1 MKIIWILVA
10 YFVGSIP
17 SGFLIF
23 RMGES
28 KDIRRF
34 GSQST
39 GATNVLRLKGWR
51 YALPVLVIDVLKA
64 ALPVWLALR
73 SFPADRRVAF
83 GVALMVVLGHCFPV
97 FIVFKGGKGV
107 STAMGSYAIL
117 ATIPFLFSLAVFAGV
132 IAITRYVSLGSLLAA
147 LSFPLIVYFDRGDS
161 GLAWLGLA
169 IFAVIVL
176 RHAGNIQRLFKG
188 RERKFGQKTRIEKG

>member
-10 YFVGSIP
+10 YFIGSIP

-23 RMGES
+23 RIGES
-28 KDIRRF
+28 RDIRRF

-97 FIVFKGGKGV
+97 FIGFKGGKGV
-107 STAMGSYAIL
+107 STAMGSYAVL
-117 ATIPFLFSLAVFAGV
+117 ATVPFLFSLAVFVGV
-132 IAITRYVSLGSLLAA
+132 IAATRYVSVGSLLAA
-147 LSFPLIVYFDRGDS
+147 MSFPLIVYFGRGDV
-161 GLAWLGLA
+161 GLAVLGLA
-169 IFAVIVL
+169 VFAVIVL
-176 RHAGNIQRLFKG
+176 RHASNIQRLLRG
-188 RERKFGQKTRIEKG
+188 QERRFGQRTRMEKG

>member
-1 MKIIWILVA
+1 MKFIWILVA

-23 RMGES
+23 RMGER

-64 ALPVWLALR
+64 AFPVWLALR

-97 FIVFKGGKGV
+97 FIGFKG
-107 STAMGSYAIL
+107 
-117 ATIPFLFSLAVFAGV
+117 
-132 IAITRYVSLGSLLAA
+132 
-147 LSFPLIVYFDRGDS
+147 
-161 GLAWLGLA
+161 
-169 IFAVIVL
+169 
-176 RHAGNIQRLFKG
+176 
-188 RERKFGQKTRIEKG
+188 EKGYQPPWVPMPSWRPSRFC

>member
-1 MKIIWILVA
+1 MRIIWIIAA

-28 KDIRRF
+28 KDIRKF

-51 YALPVLVIDVLKA
+51 HALPVLVIDVLKA

-73 SFPADRRVAF
+73 SFPTDRWVAF

-97 FIVFKGGKGV
+97 FIGFKGGKGV
-107 STAMGSYAIL
+107 STAMGSYAVL
-117 ATIPFLFSLAVFAGV
+117 AAVPFLISLAVFVGV
-132 IAITRYVSLGSLLAA
+132 ITATRYVSLGSLLAA
-147 LSFPLIVYFDRGDS
+147 LSFPLIVYFGRGDGS
-161 GLAWLGLA
+161 LAALGLA
-169 IFAVIVL
+169 IFAVIAL

-188 RERKFGQKTRIEKG
+188 QERRFGQRTRMEKG

>member
-1 MKIIWILVA
+1 MKIIWIIVA

-17 SGFLIF
+17 SGFLIC

-28 KDIRRF
+28 KDIRSF

-51 YALPVLVIDVLKA
+51 YALPVLIIDVLKA

-73 SFPADRRVAF
+73 SFPTDRRVAF

-97 FIVFKGGKGV
+97 FIGFKGGKGV
-107 STAMGSYAIL
+107 STAMGSYAVL
-117 ATIPFLFSLAVFAGV
+117 ATIPFLFSLAVFVGV
-132 IAITRYVSLGSLLAA
+132 IAATRYVSLGSLLAA
-147 LSFPLIVYFDRGDS
+147 MSFPLIVYFGRGDV
-161 GLAWLGLA
+161 GLAVLGLA
-169 IFAVIVL
+169 VFAVIVL
-176 RHAGNIQRLFKG
+176 RHAGNIQRLFRG
-188 RERKFGQKTRIEKG
+188 QERRFGQRTRMEKG